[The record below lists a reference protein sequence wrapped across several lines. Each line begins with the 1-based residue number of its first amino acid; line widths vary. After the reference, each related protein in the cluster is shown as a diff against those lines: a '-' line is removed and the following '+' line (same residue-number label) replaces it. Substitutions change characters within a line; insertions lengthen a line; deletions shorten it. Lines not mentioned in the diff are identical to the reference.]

1 MSEKLPPP
9 EVQAA
14 AKIVNDWLAH
24 QETARVSEA
33 EFQKMSARDRIEY
46 CRRFDQ
52 RQFK

>member
-1 MSEKLPPP
+1 MTEKLPPP

-14 AKIVNDWLAH
+14 AKIVNDWLA
-24 QETARVSEA
+24 QQQTVRVSEA
-33 EFQKMSARDRIEY
+33 EFQKMSSRGRLEY